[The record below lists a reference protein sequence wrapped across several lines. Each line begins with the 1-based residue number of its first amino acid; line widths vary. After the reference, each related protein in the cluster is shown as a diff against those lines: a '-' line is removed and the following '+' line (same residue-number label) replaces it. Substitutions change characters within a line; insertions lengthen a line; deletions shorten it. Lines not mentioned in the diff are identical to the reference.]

1 MSGQNPIL
9 GMDASY
15 SGLYYALSGTGGFS
29 IEQGLKTITMLPV
42 NRINQ
47 YDVTSSLQVLFPAS
61 VLNAKLG
68 TFDTTTYLWP
78 NESITVTN
86 TDFVTN
92 VNVAAD
98 VISVGALSTLY
109 SDFILYVNEY
119 FGYANGFSTIF
130 TLSSQIDVNNGV
142 FDANQFIKLIG
153 GSALNPPNPT
163 TGEYVTDL
171 SGSVTFGYINELLSN
186 VINANPFNNR
196 PTTGNGGAGF
206 SLQDGFVAGDLLF
219 VPTGFTITLNMLINT
234 NNITLNNLGT
244 AYVASLNA
252 SANYVRGYFSSNT
265 TTTGNEISTTF
276 RVPLLIQLS

>member
-1 MSGQNPIL
+1 
-9 GMDASY
+9 MDASY

>member
-68 TFDTTTYLWP
+68 TFDNTNYVWP
-78 NESITVTN
+78 NESITITN

-92 VNVAAD
+92 VNVARD

-171 SGSVTFGYINELLSN
+171 SGSVTFGYINQLLSN

-265 TTTGNEISTTF
+265 TTTGNEISTTV

>member
-1 MSGQNPIL
+1 
-9 GMDASY
+9 MDASY

-171 SGSVTFGYINELLSN
+171 SGSVTFGYINQLLSN

-265 TTTGNEISTTF
+265 TTTGNEISTTV

>member
-1 MSGQNPIL
+1 
-9 GMDASY
+9 MDASY

-78 NESITVTN
+78 NESITITN

-92 VNVAAD
+92 VNVTED

-109 SDFILYVNEY
+109 SDFILYVNDY

-171 SGSVTFGYINELLSN
+171 SGSVTFGYINQLLSN
-186 VINANPFNNR
+186 VISANPFNNR

-265 TTTGNEISTTF
+265 TATGNEISTTV

>member
-171 SGSVTFGYINELLSN
+171 SGSVTFGYINQLLSN

-265 TTTGNEISTTF
+265 TTTGNEISTTV